1 MRVDLPPALEGVT
14 RRRFLQIGGTVTLG
28 AVLAACLGDGGSETT
43 REDTGGAEGR
53 RTDITITRTFAS
65 IEEVAVAVYGAGL
78 GSGLLATSAV
88 IDLANLFE
96 SHHREHAAL
105 FRGATR
111 DLRGEPFTEPNPV
124 VMQQL
129 RPRIDGLQDE
139 AAVVTLAFDVETVL
153 AETYQATMG
162 AFGDK
167 SLNVASMSVGGAEA
181 RHVAALA
188 QVLQQPPAPLAFQ
201 GTEQAVPAGTGV

>member
-1 MRVDLPPALEGVT
+1 MGVQLPPALEGVT

-28 AVLAACLGDGGSETT
+28 AVLAACLGDGDSETA

-53 RTDITITRTFAS
+53 RTDIVITRTFAS
-65 IEEVAVAVYGAGL
+65 IEEVAVTVYGAGL

-88 IDLANLFE
+88 VDLANLFE

-111 DLRGEPFTEPNPV
+111 DLQGEPFTEANPV
-124 VMQQL
+124 VMEQL
-129 RPRIDGLQDE
+129 RPRIDGLRDE
-139 AAVVTLAFDVETVL
+139 IAVVALAFDVETVL
-153 AETYQATMG
+153 AETYQATVG

-167 SLNVASMSVGGAEA
+167 SFNVASMSVGGAEG
-181 RHVAALA
+181 RHAAALA
-188 QVLQQPPAPLAFQ
+188 QVLEQPPAPLAFQ

>member
-1 MRVDLPPALEGVT
+1 MGIELPPGLEGVT

-28 AVLAACLGDGGSETT
+28 AVLAACLGDGDSESA

-78 GSGLLATSAV
+78 GSGLLTTPAV

-124 VMQQL
+124 VMEQL
-129 RPRIDGLQDE
+129 RPRIDGLRDE
-139 AAVVTLAFDVETVL
+139 TAVVALAVEVETIL
-153 AETYQATMG
+153 TETYQATVG

-167 SLNVASMSVGGAEA
+167 SFNVASMSVGGAEA
-181 RHVAALA
+181 RHAAALA
-188 QVLQQPPAPLAFQ
+188 QVLRQPPAPLAFQ
-201 GTEQAVPAGTGV
+201 GTEQAVPAGTAV

>member
-1 MRVDLPPALEGVT
+1 MRVDPATALGGVT

-28 AVLAACLGDGGSETT
+28 AVLAACLGDGDSETA

-53 RTDITITRTFAS
+53 RTDVTITRTFAS

-129 RPRIDGLQDE
+129 GPRIDGLRDE
-139 AAVVTLAFDVETVL
+139 AAVVALAFDVETVL
-153 AETYQATMG
+153 AETYQATVG

-167 SLNVASMSVGGAEA
+167 GFNVASMSVGGAEA
-181 RHVAALA
+181 RHAAALA
-188 QVLQQPPAPLAFQ
+188 QLLGQPPAPLAFQ

>member
-1 MRVDLPPALEGVT
+1 MRVDLHPALEGIT
-14 RRRFLQIGGTVTLG
+14 RRRFLQIGGSVTLG
-28 AVLAACLGDGGSETT
+28 AVLAACLGDGGSETA

-105 FRGATR
+105 FRSATR

-124 VMQQL
+124 VMQQV
-129 RPRIDGLQDE
+129 RPRIDGLRDE
-139 AAVVTLAFDVETVL
+139 AAVVTLAVDVETVL
-153 AETYQATMG
+153 AETYQATVG
-162 AFGDK
+162 AFGDE
-167 SLNVASMSVGGAEA
+167 SFNVASMSVGGAEA
-181 RHVAALA
+181 RHAAALA
-188 QVLQQPPAPLAFQ
+188 QVVRQPPAPLAFQ

>member
-78 GSGLLATSAV
+78 GSGLLATPAV
-88 IDLANLFE
+88 VDLANLFE
-96 SHHREHAAL
+96 SHHREHTAL